1 MASRTTRFPAPSSAL
16 GRLLAFVGLS
26 AVAGLL
32 VAALLLPV
40 AGLTGVAA
48 ASGREMLDELPD
60 ELPAE
65 PVSVPSRILSEDG
78 EEIAVFYEENRTP
91 VPLDEISEHMQHAI
105 VAIEDERF
113 YDHDGVDARG
123 LIRAT
128 VNNATS
134 DSTQGASTLTQQF
147 VNNMLVNVQQIRGDS
162 RLTLSGSKNI
172 ADKVKEIKLAVAV
185 EKQMSKDEIL
195 EGYLNIVL
203 FSGRAYGVEAA
214 SQYVFGKSAADL
226 ESWEAATLA
235 GMVQSP
241 TRFNP
246 ARNPEEATERRNL
259 VLNAMKDNGYLSQE
273 EYDHAVAQPMEVV
286 MESRPSGCLYAK
298 FGTYFC
304 DYVERQILADPTF
317 GPDVQ
322 SRQALLDRGGLTIR
336 TTIDSTLQKETEKN
350 LRASVPNNESLGAGH
365 ALTSVEAG
373 TGNIRTMA
381 QNTEYAIQDELGHTS
396 LNFNVDK
403 QWGGGQGFQ
412 AGSTLK
418 PFVALTWL
426 RNGNRLVDSV
436 DASRNVYPTGTRFA
450 ASCRP
455 GGYTTI
461 GGTWQFKNVIPN
473 MLRQVR
479 VDEGLFWSVNTPT
492 VATAYQLDLCD
503 ITSLTTQLGITRA
516 LDSSPLQ
523 PDDPSFLL
531 GKDSVAPLSLAGAYA
546 AIAANGLYCEPRAI
560 LEVTDTAG
568 NQYDVADPQCDQ
580 VIDPDHVRELMPV
593 LRHIGGFNIAEEGA
607 GYEFGGKTG
616 TNDNVSS
623 TWFVGF
629 TSKLATAVWTGR
641 YNNLKSMTG
650 ETVNGEVRNPFYST
664 SINGPSW
671 LEYNQLAKEK
681 FPPGELPEWDGPQSE
696 DPGEAGEHPDGRQF
710 TIDDLDRGGPQ
721 PQAVP
726 GF

>member
-40 AGLTGVAA
+40 AGLAGVAA

-286 MESRPSGCLYAK
+286 MESRPSG
-298 FGTYFC
+298 
-304 DYVERQILADPTF
+304 
-317 GPDVQ
+317 
-322 SRQALLDRGGLTIR
+322 
-336 TTIDSTLQKETEKN
+336 
-350 LRASVPNNESLGAGH
+350 
-365 ALTSVEAG
+365 
-373 TGNIRTMA
+373 
-381 QNTEYAIQDELGHTS
+381 
-396 LNFNVDK
+396 
-403 QWGGGQGFQ
+403 
-412 AGSTLK
+412 
-418 PFVALTWL
+418 
-426 RNGNRLVDSV
+426 
-436 DASRNVYPTGTRFA
+436 
-450 ASCRP
+450 
-455 GGYTTI
+455 
-461 GGTWQFKNVIPN
+461 
-473 MLRQVR
+473 
-479 VDEGLFWSVNTPT
+479 
-492 VATAYQLDLCD
+492 
-503 ITSLTTQLGITRA
+503 
-516 LDSSPLQ
+516 
-523 PDDPSFLL
+523 
-531 GKDSVAPLSLAGAYA
+531 
-546 AIAANGLYCEPRAI
+546 
-560 LEVTDTAG
+560 
-568 NQYDVADPQCDQ
+568 
-580 VIDPDHVRELMPV
+580 
-593 LRHIGGFNIAEEGA
+593 
-607 GYEFGGKTG
+607 
-616 TNDNVSS
+616 
-623 TWFVGF
+623 
-629 TSKLATAVWTGR
+629 
-641 YNNLKSMTG
+641 
-650 ETVNGEVRNPFYST
+650 
-664 SINGPSW
+664 
-671 LEYNQLAKEK
+671 
-681 FPPGELPEWDGPQSE
+681 
-696 DPGEAGEHPDGRQF
+696 
-710 TIDDLDRGGPQ
+710 
-721 PQAVP
+721 
-726 GF
+726 